1 MVCNK
6 CGKENQEGTVFCINC
21 GNRLDVQANTNNAEV
36 TSQPEINT
44 VNNVDIN
51 QNDSVN
57 NIDTNTNNF
66 DTNYQTSLNN
76 IGNNL
81 PNKPKRGFNKRIL
94 FIGIIVLVLIGV
106 GLFFLLFKSSKQ
118 TNNLFN
124 ENNLIKIENN
134 GMYGYI
140 NSNGKIVIEPKYSS
154 ASDFYGKYALVR
166 ENIKSAYGE
175 SEAYEII
182 DAKGNVIVTPKS
194 YYSVEYLADLD
205 VWVIDDRLY
214 NSELKP
220 ISEEGVEV
228 DYGEEGYF
236 SWNDRVKKQG
246 GIMNASGKKTY
257 TYNFKSGEDYIGI
270 DVSENDPIL
279 KERYCRITVDNEK
292 YAIVNCD
299 TGKVIYDYTDKY
311 ISLEDDNIFEVSDK
325 DSYKTLFSLYIQGD
339 KILYQTENGNI
350 ELYGGYVDNG
360 YISVHD
366 NNKYEYIAYIDIKEG
381 KVVSERPTNSS
392 YEYSSLNEWEIK
404 TGITEFE
411 CNYKYG
417 LKKGDK
423 ILVECGWDDIDYLSL
438 PLYEYLESKG
448 KSYVLGEKDSKMYLI
463 NPKNGKV
470 VAEFN
475 SSSVYDSSSST
486 FLYYTDKDTKKKVI
500 YNLAT
505 NKSLVLD
512 DHDDYDIYSNYITVE
527 SGNKINYYN
536 TDLKLIY
543 TIEK

>member
-21 GNRLDVQANTNNAEV
+21 GNKLDVQANTNNAEV

-124 ENNLIKIENN
+124 ENNLIKIKNN

-194 YYSVEYLADLD
+194 YYSVEYLANLD

-270 DVSENDPIL
+270 DVSENAPIL

-350 ELYGGYVDNG
+350 ELYGGHVDNG

>member
-1 MVCNK
+1 MLCNK
-6 CGKENQEGTVFCINC
+6 CGHNNEDGTIFCIKC
-21 GNRLDVQANTNNAEV
+21 GNKLVNE
-36 TSQPEINT
+36 SQDIVSEKQT
-44 VNNVDIN
+44 DRVNKSKKGIKIFIILGIALVVI
-51 QNDSVN
+51 
-57 NIDTNTNNF
+57 IAI
-66 DTNYQTSLNN
+66 L
-76 IGNNL
+76 
-81 PNKPKRGFNKRIL
+81 L
-94 FIGIIVLVLIGV
+94 FI
-106 GLFFLLFKSSKQ
+106 FFGKSKESKSV
-118 TNNLFN
+118 FN
-124 ENNLIKIENN
+124 EDSLIKIEKN
-134 GMYGYI
+134 GKYGYI

-154 ASDFYGKYALVR
+154 ASDFYGKYAVVR

-175 SEAYEII
+175 SEVYEII
-182 DAKGNVIVTPKS
+182 DGKGNVILTPKS
-194 YYSVEYLADLD
+194 YYSVDYITDLD

-220 ISEEGVEV
+220 ISAEGIEV
-228 DYGEEGYF
+228 DYEEEGYF
-236 SWNDRVKKQG
+236 SWEDSVKKQG

-279 KERYCRITVDNEK
+279 KDRYCRITVDNEK

-299 TGKVIYDYTDKY
+299 NGKVIYDYTDKY
-311 ISLEDDNIFEVSDK
+311 ISLEDDNIFEISDK

-339 KILYQTENGNI
+339 KVLYQTENGNI

-360 YISVHD
+360 YISVYD
-366 NNKYEYIAYIDIKEG
+366 NNEYKYIAYIDIKEG

-392 YEYSSLNEWEIK
+392 YENSSLNEWEIK

-417 LKKGDK
+417 LKKDDK

-463 NPKNGKV
+463 NIKNGKV
-470 VAEFN
+470 IDEFN

-512 DHDDYDIYSNYITVE
+512 DHDDYDIYSNYVTVE